1 MMTIEHATFSPLNY
15 SILIVYLA
23 AMIGVGLWFARR
35 HKTTEDFFLAGR
47 KMPWLVVGMS
57 MYASLTSAITFM
69 ALPTTAYKENIS
81 FLVVSLVSPLVAPFL
96 VLIFYPFYH
105 RLRVVT
111 SYEYIDRRF
120 GRAARF
126 FVSGLF
132 ILARLGWLATV
143 IYAPAL
149 AMATVTSIPLYLCI
163 LMMGLLATLYTA
175 LGGLS
180 ADIWT
185 DVAQFV
191 IMIGGVIWLM
201 ITLVNRVPD
210 GAAGIWQLAADTGRL
225 HILSLDFDL
234 YAMSGIVVAITYF
247 FQLMQDYGTD
257 QTTVQRMMAIPTM
270 RGITKAIFFNA
281 AVDFLIIASLLFIGL
296 GLFAYHTAF
305 PERLPDGLKGDQILA
320 YYIIHALPDG
330 VSGLMITALFAAAMS
345 SMDSGISC
353 VATVIINDFVKP
365 LRGGRDNDAQ
375 DLKLARWLTFALGIF
390 ATGLAFYVSTF
401 GQLIEAYSSI
411 ISLFNAPILALFLL
425 GIFSRR
431 TNLACWLAST
441 AAGIGTNLWLQHKT
455 DIHWIYYFPASLGIT
470 FFLAWLLSRFNKR
483 QAVESLTIWS
493 ARAAGKN
500 GLPGTS

>member
-1 MMTIEHATFSPLNY
+1 MTEHATFSTLNY
-15 SILIVYLA
+15 FILAIYLL
-23 AMIGVGLWFARR
+23 AMIAIGVWFARR
-35 HKTTEDFFLAGR
+35 HKTTEDYFLGGR
-47 KMPWLVVGMS
+47 KMHWLIVGMS

-69 ALPTTAYKENIS
+69 ALPATAYQENIS

-96 VLIFYPFYH
+96 VLLFYPFYH

-126 FVSGLF
+126 AVSGLF
-132 ILARLGWLATV
+132 ILARLGWLGTV

-149 AMATVTSIPLYLCI
+149 ALATVTSIPLSLCI
-163 LMMGLLATLYTA
+163 VMMGGLATLYTA
-175 LGGLS
+175 LGGLA

-185 DVAQFV
+185 DVVQFV
-191 IMIGGVIWLM
+191 IMIGGAIWLV

-225 HILSLDFDL
+225 HILSLDFNL
-234 YAMSGIVVAITYF
+234 YAMSGLVVAVTYF

-257 QTTVQRMMAIPTM
+257 QTTVQRMMAIPTL
-270 RGITKAIFFNA
+270 RGVTKAIFFNA
-281 AVDFLIIASLLFIGL
+281 VVDFVIVGTLLFIGL

-305 PERLPDGLKGDQILA
+305 PALLPDGLKNDQILP

-330 VSGLMITALFAAAMS
+330 VSGLLITALFAAAMS

-353 VATVIINDFVKP
+353 VATVIVNDFVKP
-365 LRGGRDNDAQ
+365 LRGGHDDDAQ
-375 DLKLARWLTFALGIF
+375 DLKLARGLTFALGVF

-401 GQLIEAYSSI
+401 EQLIEAYSSI

-425 GIFSRR
+425 GILSRR
-431 TNLACWLAST
+431 VQVGHWMLGAM
-441 AAGIGTNLWLQHKT
+441 AGIAANLWVQKQT
-455 DIHWIYYFPASLGIT
+455 DIHWIYYFPLSLGLT
-470 FFLAWLLSRFNKR
+470 FGVAALASRFTRRTADADLTLWRKR
-483 QAVESLTIWS
+483 A
-493 ARAAGKN
+493 
-500 GLPGTS
+500 

>member
-1 MMTIEHATFSPLNY
+1 MIEHATFSSLNY
-15 SILIVYLA
+15 AILGIYLG
-23 AMIGVGLWFARR
+23 AMMLIGVWFARR

-47 KMPWLVVGMS
+47 KMHWFVVGMS

-69 ALPTTAYKENIS
+69 ALPSTAYKNNIS

-96 VLIFYPFYH
+96 VLVFYPFYH

-111 SYEYIDRRF
+111 SYEYINRRF
-120 GRAARF
+120 GTAARF

-149 AMATVTSIPLYLCI
+149 ALATVTSIPLTWCI
-163 LMMGLLATLYTA
+163 LLMGVLATLYTA

-185 DVAQFV
+185 DVVQFV
-191 IMIGGVIWLM
+191 IMMAGVAWIVISL
-201 ITLVNRVPD
+201 IERVPG
-210 GAAGIWQLAADTGRL
+210 GAAGIWQLASETGRTR
-225 HILSLDFDL
+225 IPVFDADL
-234 YAMSGIVVAITYF
+234 AVMSGLVVGISYF

-257 QTTVQRMMAIPTM
+257 QTTVQRMMAIPSI
-270 RGITKAIFFNA
+270 RGVTRAIVFNA
-281 AVDFLIIASLLFIGL
+281 AVDLVIVAALLFIGL
-296 GLFAYHTAF
+296 GLFAYHTAH
-305 PERLPDGLKGDQILA
+305 PALLPDGIKGDQILA

-365 LRGGRDNDAQ
+365 LRGSTDNDAQ
-375 DLKLARWLTFALGIF
+375 DLVLARWLTFGLGMLS
-390 ATGLAFYVSTF
+390 TGLAFYVSTF
-401 GQLIEAYSSI
+401 AQLIEAYTSV
-411 ISLFNAPILALFLL
+411 ISLFSAPILALFLL

-431 TNLACWLAST
+431 VLLWHWLVST
-441 AAGIGTNLWLQHKT
+441 AGGIGCNIWLQQAT
-455 DIHWIYYFPASLGIT
+455 PVHWSYYFPASLGIT
-470 FFLAWLLSRFNKR
+470 FIVAWLLSRSSPR
-483 QAVESLTIWS
+483 IPDVSLTIWG
-493 ARAAGKN
+493 RQKAG
-500 GLPGTS
+500 

>member
-1 MMTIEHATFSPLNY
+1 MTPEHATFSTLNY
-15 SILIVYLA
+15 SVLAVYLVAMILI
-23 AMIGVGLWFARR
+23 GFWFARR

-69 ALPTTAYKENIS
+69 ALPATAYKENIS
-81 FLVVSLVSPLVAPFL
+81 FLVVSIISPLVAPVL
-96 VLIFYPFYH
+96 VLVFYPFYH

-111 SYEYIDRRF
+111 SYEYVDRRF

-126 FVSGLF
+126 SVSGLF
-132 ILARLGWLATV
+132 ILARLGWLGTV

-149 AMATVTSIPLYLCI
+149 ALATVTSMPLSLCI
-163 LMMGLLATLYTA
+163 LMMGAMATLYTA

-185 DVAQFV
+185 DVVQFV
-191 IMIGGVIWLM
+191 IMIVGAVWIAVSL
-201 ITLVNRVPD
+201 IQRVPE
-210 GAAGIWQLAADTGRL
+210 GLGGILQLASDTGRL
-225 HILSLDFDL
+225 HVLNFDFSL
-234 YAMSGIVVAITYF
+234 YAMSGFVVAVTYF

-270 RGITKAIFFNA
+270 RGVTKAIFFNA
-281 AVDFLIIASLLFIGL
+281 AVDFFIVALLLFIGL

-305 PERLPDGLKGDQILA
+305 PAMLPDGLKNDQLLA

-365 LRGGRDNDAQ
+365 IRGGRDNDAQ
-375 DLKLARWLTFALGIF
+375 DLRLARVLTFALGVF
-390 ATGLAFYVSTF
+390 ATGLAFYVSMF
-401 GQLIEAYSSI
+401 EQLIEAYSSI

-431 TNLACWLAST
+431 
-441 AAGIGTNLWLQHKT
+441 AGIGHWVAGAAAGVSANLWVQHQT
-455 DIHWIYYFPASLGIT
+455 EVHWIYYFPLSLGVT
-470 FFLAWLLSRFNKR
+470 FGLAWVISRFTPR
-483 QAVESLTIWS
+483 SADPALTIW
-493 ARAAGKN
+493 R
-500 GLPGTS
+500 

>member
-1 MMTIEHATFSPLNY
+1 MIEHATFSPLNY
-15 SILIVYLA
+15 AILGVYLGI
-23 AMIGVGLWFARR
+23 MMLIGVWFARR

-69 ALPTTAYKENIS
+69 ALPSTAYKENIS

-120 GRAARF
+120 GQTARF

-149 AMATVTSIPLYLCI
+149 ALATVTTIPLSWCI
-163 LMMGLLATLYTA
+163 LMMGLLATIYTA

-185 DVAQFV
+185 DVVQFV
-191 IMIGGVIWLM
+191 IMIVGVIWIVISL
-201 ITLVNRVPD
+201 IHRVPD
-210 GAAGIWQLAADTGRL
+210 GAAGIWQLAADTGRT
-225 HILSLDFDL
+225 HILSLDFNL
-234 YAMSGIVVAITYF
+234 YAMSGLIVGVTYF

-257 QTTVQRMMAIPTM
+257 QTTVQRMMAIPNM
-270 RGITKAIFFNA
+270 RGVTKAIFFNA
-281 AVDFLIIASLLFIGL
+281 AVDFVIVAALLFIGL
-296 GLFAYHTAF
+296 GLFAYHTAH
-305 PERLPDGLKGDQILA
+305 PSLLPDGIKGDQILA

-365 LRGGRDNDAQ
+365 LRGNTDDDAQ
-375 DLKLARWLTFALGIF
+375 DLVLARWLTFGLGIF
-390 ATGLAFYVSTF
+390 ATALAFYVSTF
-401 GQLIEAYSSI
+401 EQLIEAYTSV

-431 TNLACWLAST
+431 TRLWHWLIAT
-441 AAGIGTNLWLQHKT
+441 IAGIGFNVWLQRGT
-455 DIHWIYYFPASLGIT
+455 EVHWIYYFPVSLATT
-470 FFLAWLLSRFNKR
+470 FAAAWLLSRISAR
-483 QAVESLTIWS
+483 IPDASLTIW
-493 ARAAGKN
+493 RK
-500 GLPGTS
+500 